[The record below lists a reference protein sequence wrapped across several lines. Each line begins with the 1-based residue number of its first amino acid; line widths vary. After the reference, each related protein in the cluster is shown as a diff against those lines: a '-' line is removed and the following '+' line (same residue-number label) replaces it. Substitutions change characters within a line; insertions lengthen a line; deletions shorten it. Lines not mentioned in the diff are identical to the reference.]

1 MTEDWGLIPEREPER
16 WLPLLRKAAG
26 AQITQCQN
34 GEVVTIN
41 NDVDSLRGSTIG
53 MSSPQTIEQVT
64 IGGKAWCQHPR

>member
-1 MTEDWGLIPEREPER
+1 LIPEREPER

-41 NDVDSLRGSTIG
+41 NDADSLRGSAIG
-53 MSSPQTIEQVT
+53 MSSP
-64 IGGKAWCQHPR
+64 